1 MNRVLFLPKI
11 GQHSVCLLTLSARS
25 LGPIWVGLCLARA
38 FHGIT
43 GLTDGTVHEAVCQ
56 VYAGVTL
63 QFVMAA
69 RENNQTHDACSTTR
83 LITVHK
89 RRIDLNKQHPCA

>member
-1 MNRVLFLPKI
+1 MRSQCESRVAVT
-11 GQHSVCLLTLSARS
+11 SVSNERAQLTSPLM
-25 LGPIWVGLCLARA
+25 LCPIWVGLCLARA

-69 RENNQTHDACSTTR
+69 RENNQTHDASPATSAVTEQQLTAVR
-83 LITVHK
+83 SPEV
-89 RRIDLNKQHPCA
+89 